1 MLALLRS
8 PRSWCFVAGG
18 WLVLMGLAQLGWHLW
33 AVVFEHAMVGQRE
46 FAMNAMKQAFLLEPL
61 QPSLWRRHRMLSV
74 SLGLF
79 FTFAGAMP
87 LLLAS
92 VRAEP
97 RVIAAFGLFGSV
109 FWALVF
115 LPYAFFDPVA
125 LPLAT
130 VALAVP
136 LHGTIWLTA
145 TYEEMSGDA
154 AAQ

>member
-1 MLALLRS
+1 MSTLLRN
-8 PRSWCFVAGG
+8 PRTWCFAAGG
-18 WLVLMGLAQLGWHLW
+18 WLLVMGLAQIGWHLW

-46 FAMNAMKQAFLLEPL
+46 FAMNAMKQAFFLEPL

-79 FTFAGAMP
+79 FAFAGAVP

-92 VRAEP
+92 VRAAP
-97 RVIAAFGLFGSV
+97 PVIAAFGLFGSI

-145 TYEEMSGDA
+145 TYQELSGPA
-154 AAQ
+154 SEP